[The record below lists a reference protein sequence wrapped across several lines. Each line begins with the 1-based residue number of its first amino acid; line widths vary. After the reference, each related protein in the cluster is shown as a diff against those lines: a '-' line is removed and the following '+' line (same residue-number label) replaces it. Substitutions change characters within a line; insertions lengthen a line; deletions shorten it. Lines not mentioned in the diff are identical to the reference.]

1 MWWEDGNRNIMKHL
15 FFFPDKE
22 SNTHTHTQHPHTSH
36 PRNRARLM
44 LQSTFL
50 PRWEVSAANLK
61 CSPNLIRWC
70 FFRYPP
76 PIKWSDEWRDV
87 IQGALGKR
95 WFHMDVHGVK
105 YLPSPLVSLRSSSLK
120 KNPNETFCWTSCY
133 VLVVQKI
140 LPEIRRIFRSGNWF
154 PHVMICSLLCK

>member
-1 MWWEDGNRNIMKHL
+1 MGTETSWNISFFSGQRAKETDNIHIHPILETVRDSCCSPL
-15 FFFPDKE
+15 FFPVGK
-22 SNTHTHTQHPHTSH
+22 SQ
-36 PRNRARLM
+36 
-44 LQSTFL
+44 LQTWNVHRISYGG
-50 PRWEVSAANLK
+50 V
-61 CSPNLIRWC
+61 

-120 KNPNETFCWTSCY
+120 KYPNETFCWTSCY